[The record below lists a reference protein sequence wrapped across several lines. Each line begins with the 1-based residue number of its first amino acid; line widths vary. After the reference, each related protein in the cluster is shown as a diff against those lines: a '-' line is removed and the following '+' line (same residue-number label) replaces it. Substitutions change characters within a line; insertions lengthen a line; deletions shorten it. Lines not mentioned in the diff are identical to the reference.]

1 MTLLTSGCPLH
12 LDSHKSHWEAFK
24 YDAGASSQDT
34 PIWAGAC
41 VQAYFKDSP
50 GTLYGLP
57 RWCLWYRIHL
67 PMQEI

>member
-1 MTLLTSGCPLH
+1 MTLLTSGRPLH
-12 LDSHKSHWEAFK
+12 LDSHTSHWEAFK

-34 PIWAGAC
+34 PTWAWAC
-41 VQAYFKDSP
+41 VQAYFKGSP